1 MNDLPTLDPYARMV
15 RALESCTFL
24 PGSWDK
30 RFVQDVSGKPDSA
43 MTSKQK
49 ASVLQLVYKY
59 RRQLSVEII
68 ILAQDTA
75 EEAA

>member
-1 MNDLPTLDPYARMV
+1 MSAPLTLDPYARMV
-15 RALESCTFL
+15 RALEGCTFL

-30 RFVQDVSGKPDSA
+30 RFVRDMSGKPDSA

-49 ASVLQLVYKY
+49 ASVLRMVQKF

-75 EEAA
+75 EEDA